1 MSTDLHNHLREG
13 GTVADDET
21 ASDDSAVSDG
31 PPESPVAD
39 EPRAT
44 GGRGRRD
51 LVLVLVGV
59 LVAVLGLGAWWVV
72 DNDGAYTQAEERDTV
87 VVEATHAIEVLNTLD
102 HREVEEGI
110 DSWRSVSTGTLADQ
124 LAAVG
129 EDELTL
135 LAEQAKISTGE
146 VVDAAVLD
154 LDGTTATLLAAVEV
168 TVVDDSGDGDDAEP
182 EVKRNRFSADLEKVD
197 GEWKLSALQQ
207 LAVNL

>member
-1 MSTDLHNHLREG
+1 MMSTNLQNHPRED

-21 ASDDSAVSDG
+21 ASDTPPDSPA
-31 PPESPVAD
+31 AD
-39 EPRAT
+39 QSRAT

-59 LVAVLGLGAWWVV
+59 VVAALGLGAWWVV
-72 DNDGAYTQAEERDTV
+72 NNDGAYTQAEERDTV

-102 HREVEEGI
+102 HREVEKGI
-110 DSWRSVSTGTLADQ
+110 ESWRSVSTGTLADQ
-124 LAAVG
+124 LGAVG
-129 EDELTL
+129 EDELAL
-135 LAEQAKISTGE
+135 LAEQQMISTGE

-168 TVVDDSGDGDDAEP
+168 TVVDDSGDGEDAEP

-197 GEWKLSALQQ
+197 GQWKLSALQQ